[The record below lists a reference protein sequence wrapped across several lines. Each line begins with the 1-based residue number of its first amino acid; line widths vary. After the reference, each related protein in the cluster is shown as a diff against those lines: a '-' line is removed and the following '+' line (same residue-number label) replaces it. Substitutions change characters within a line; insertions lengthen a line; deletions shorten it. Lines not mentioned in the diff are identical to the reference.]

1 MKKASSKP
9 SRAGRTARRRKVL
22 LSRRTK
28 IRRIGKG
35 ASLKGRKKR
44 AVRPLRSRRLRKKGV
59 RLVKKK
65 RLRRK
70 DTLPAAALKLVPA
83 EAQGTTEQVV
93 VPLPAEPSVP
103 PETPPPDAYQQG
115 YNEAY
120 DVGFDTGFAKGF
132 EDGHKL
138 EFS

>member
-1 MKKASSKP
+1 M
-9 SRAGRTARRRKVL
+9 R
-22 LSRRTK
+22 
-28 IRRIGKG
+28 
-35 ASLKGRKKR
+35 RKKR
-44 AVRPLRSRRLRKKGV
+44 LSRPAV
-59 RLVKKK
+59 
-65 RLRRK
+65 
-70 DTLPAAALKLVPA
+70 LPAPEHTPA
-83 EAQGTTEQVV
+83 EPSAKAEQVV
-93 VPLPAEPSVP
+93 VPLPAEPGVA

>member
-9 SRAGRTARRRKVL
+9 SRTGRTARRRKVL

-44 AVRPLRSRRLRKKGV
+44 AVRPLRSRLRKRGA

-70 DTLPAAALKLVPA
+70 DTLPAAALQLVPA
-83 EAQGTTEQVV
+83 EAQAPTEQVV
-93 VPLPAEPSVP
+93 VPLPAEPGVP